1 MYGTAVLAYVIVRIS
16 MVVAE
21 LAIVAVVEAHV
32 EENIRVVTVLPIIVG
47 MAALVHMYIVMY
59 VRVGIVHLIVEW

>member
-1 MYGTAVLAYVIVRIS
+1 MFGTAVLAYVRVRIS

-32 EENIRVVTVLPIIVG
+32 EENIRAVLVLPIILG
-47 MAALVHMYIVMY
+47 MAALVRMFIVMC
-59 VRVGIVHLIVEW
+59 VRVDIVHLIVE